1 MKAER
6 GAVADP
12 SERAARMGRFHLRD
26 FRNFEELEVEFP
38 PEGVA
43 IVGPN
48 GSGKTN
54 LLEAIYYLE
63 TFRSFRGASDA
74 QLVRFGQE
82 VFRIELTLR
91 GPEEETKL
99 AAAYRKSGRR
109 KKVEVGRREVAR
121 LSDAIG
127 TLGAAVFSLEDV
139 EIVRGPPGGRRRFLD
154 IVLSLVEPGYLEAL
168 QEYRSVLSQ
177 RNEALKEGAGPE
189 LLEAWTGGLVEA
201 GARVMAAR
209 AGWIQDRAAD
219 FRRYHEEIAGGSA
232 GTMAYEPSAG
242 WPESVEREGAGA
254 AREDVAAREDGAG
267 REDGAAERAGDEGGA
282 PTEGPGRAPPG
293 SDATAWAGR
302 FRRALR
308 AAAERERDRGVT
320 VVGPHRDEVAFR
332 AQVAG
337 GEERDLRT
345 YGSGGQQRTASLALR
360 LVEADSLR
368 DRLGREPV
376 YLLDDVFAELDEDR
390 SGRLMRLLDEGRS
403 GQAVVTSPKAGDL
416 RLRGGSLAE
425 WRIRDGRVET

>member
-1 MKAER
+1 MQAER
-6 GAVADP
+6 GAAADP
-12 SERAARMGRFHLRD
+12 SERAARIGRFHLRD

-63 TFRSFRGASDA
+63 TFRSFRGANDA
-74 QLVRFGQE
+74 ELVRFGQE
-82 VFRIELTLR
+82 VFRIELTLH
-91 GPEEETKL
+91 GPEEETQL
-99 AAAYRKSGRR
+99 AAAYQTSGRR
-109 KKVEVGRREVAR
+109 KKVEVGRREVSR

-168 QEYRSVLSQ
+168 QEYRSILSQ
-177 RNEALKEGAGPE
+177 RNEALKDGAPPE
-189 LLEAWTGGLVEA
+189 LLEAWTEGLVEA

-209 AGWIQDRAAD
+209 AGWIGERVED
-219 FRRYHEEIAGGSA
+219 FRRYHEEIAGGQA
-232 GTMAYEPSAG
+232 GTMEYEPSAG
-242 WPESVEREGAGA
+242 WPEATDQDPTPEAGQAGPDDDADGTPATGPEGASGS
-254 AREDVAAREDGAG
+254 
-267 REDGAAERAGDEGGA
+267 
-282 PTEGPGRAPPG
+282 GPGREPPG
-293 SDATAWAGR
+293 SDATAWADR
-302 FRRALR
+302 FRRALE
-308 AAAERERDRGVT
+308 AAADRERERGVT

-332 AQVAG
+332 AHVAG
-337 GEERDLRT
+337 EEARDLRT

-390 SGRLMRLLDEGRS
+390 SGRLMRLLDEGRT
-403 GQAVVTSPKAGDL
+403 GQAIVTTPKAGDL
-416 RLRGGSLAE
+416 RLRGGGLRE

>member
-1 MKAER
+1 MQAER
-6 GAVADP
+6 GAAADP
-12 SERAARMGRFHLRD
+12 SERAARIGRFHLRD

-63 TFRSFRGASDA
+63 TFRSFRGANDA
-74 QLVRFGQE
+74 ELVRFGQE
-82 VFRIELTLR
+82 VFRIELALH
-91 GPEEETKL
+91 GPEEETQL
-99 AAAYRKSGRR
+99 AAAFRTSGRR
-109 KKVEVGRREVAR
+109 KKVEVGRREVSR

-168 QEYRSVLSQ
+168 QEYRSILSQ
-177 RNEALKEGAGPE
+177 RNEALKDRAPPE
-189 LLEAWTGGLVEA
+189 LLEAWTEGLVEA

-209 AGWIQDRAAD
+209 AGWIGERVED
-219 FRRYHEEIAGGSA
+219 FWCYHEEIAGGQA
-232 GTMAYEPSAG
+232 GTMEYEPSAG
-242 WPESVEREGAGA
+242 WPEAAEAGEPDAGAGA
-254 AREDVAAREDGAG
+254 A
-267 REDGAAERAGDEGGA
+267 
-282 PTEGPGRAPPG
+282 
-293 SDATAWAGR
+293 ATAWAER
-302 FRRALR
+302 FRRALE
-308 AAAERERDRGVT
+308 AAADRERERGVT

-337 GEERDLRT
+337 EEARDLRT

-376 YLLDDVFAELDEDR
+376 YLLDDVFAELDEER
-390 SGRLMRLLDEGRS
+390 SGRLMRLLDEGRT
-403 GQAVVTSPKAGDL
+403 GQAIVTTPKAGDL
-416 RLRGGSLAE
+416 RLRGGGLRE